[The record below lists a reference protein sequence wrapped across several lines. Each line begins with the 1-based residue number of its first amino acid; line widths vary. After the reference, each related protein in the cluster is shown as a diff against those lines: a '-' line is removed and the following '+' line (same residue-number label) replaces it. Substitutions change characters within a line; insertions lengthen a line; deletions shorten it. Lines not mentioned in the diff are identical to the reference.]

1 MGVQVVPYSIEKV
14 SILLITADEAKWLH
28 FGWIGKWVSG
38 GDIRRW
44 FQSPGI
50 QGLTEGPARTF
61 TTHFKRNVFFQ
72 TKKSSKEM
80 RSLLLGL
87 GIGHRQCW
95 WLESIIGRWQI
106 FKLACAHSYFDS
118 GQQLLCRQ
126 SPFHRLILFMRWSRV
141 EWSGHLLCIQSQ
153 MKFLWAK
160 ISDQNIF
167 IKCWTNLAPVK
178 RNW

>member
-1 MGVQVVPYSIEKV
+1 MTAFRMNWKMSQWWWHSKMVP
-14 SILLITADEAKWLH
+14 ITWHSRLDW
-28 FGWIGKWVSG
+28 GTRQ
-38 GDIRRW
+38 DIYNT
-44 FQSPGI
+44 FQKK
-50 QGLTEGPARTF
+50 F
-61 TTHFKRNVFFQ
+61 FFQ

-118 GQQLLCRQ
+118 GQQHLCRQ
-126 SPFHRLILFMRWSRV
+126 SPFHRLILFMRWTRV

-167 IKCWTNLAPVK
+167 MKQRLDQPCPCEEKLVTSIILLPSALLPEI
-178 RNW
+178 

>member
-1 MGVQVVPYSIEKV
+1 MKQNDCISDELENESVVVTFEDGSNHLAFKAWLRDPPGHLQHV
-14 SILLITADEAKWLH
+14 SKE
-28 FGWIGKWVSG
+28 
-38 GDIRRW
+38 R
-44 FQSPGI
+44 
-50 QGLTEGPARTF
+50 
-61 TTHFKRNVFFQ
+61 FFRP
-72 TKKSSKEM
+72 KMSSKEI
-80 RSLLLGL
+80 RSFLLRL

-118 GQQLLCRQ
+118 GQQHLCRQ
-126 SPFHRLILFMRWSRV
+126 SPFHRLILFMRWTRV

-167 IKCWTNLAPVK
+167 MKQRLDQPCPCEEKLVTSIILLPSALLPEI
-178 RNW
+178 

>member
-95 WLESIIGRWQI
+95 WLEIGRWQI

-118 GQQLLCRQ
+118 GQQHLCRQ